1 MSTVKDEAD
10 DGPLDVHGEEG
21 GAGEEALVE
30 DESDQAQEDSFP
42 TLNSGQSN
50 GIEEEDDSI
59 AASFEGFRGNGRQA
73 QDSGSEDSVH
83 IQATR
88 PDLGR
93 PSSADGSVS
102 IPDDTPSVQVS
113 SRLRDMIPVPDCT
126 RAP

>member
-10 DGPLDVHGEEG
+10 DGPLDVHGEG
-21 GAGEEALVE
+21 GAGEKPLVE
-30 DESDQAQEDSFP
+30 DESDQAQEDGFP
-42 TLNSGQSN
+42 TLNPGQSN

-59 AASFEGFRGNGRQA
+59 AAGLEGFRGNGRQA
-73 QDSGSEDSVH
+73 QDSGSEKSVQ

-113 SRLRDMIPVPDCT
+113 SRLRDMMPVPDCP